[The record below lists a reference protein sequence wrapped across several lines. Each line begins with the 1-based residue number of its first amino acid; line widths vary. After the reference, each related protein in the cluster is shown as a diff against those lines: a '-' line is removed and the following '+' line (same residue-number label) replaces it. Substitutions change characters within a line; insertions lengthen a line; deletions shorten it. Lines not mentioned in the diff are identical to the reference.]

1 MSQTDSSGERLLLA
15 AAALSFALAALHLAI
30 VFVGAPG
37 YTYFGAPE
45 LGERARRGSAAP
57 ALITL
62 VLVGVFSV
70 FGLYALSGAR
80 RFRRLPL
87 LPIALVVIGGIFTLR
102 GAALSLELPAL
113 LRGSTSFPPRYAVFS
128 AASLLIGI
136 VYLAGTVRSWRSLR
150 AAWIRR

>member
-1 MSQTDSSGERLLLA
+1 VSQTDAPGERLLLA
-15 AAALSFALAALHLAI
+15 AAALSFALAALHLAVI
-30 VFVGAPG
+30 VAGAPA

-45 LGERARRGSAAP
+45 LGALARRGSAAP

-62 VLVGVFSV
+62 ALVGVFGA

-80 RFRRLPL
+80 RVRRLPV
-87 LPIALVVIGGIFTLR
+87 LPVALVVIGGIFTLR

-113 LRGSTSFPPRYAVFS
+113 VRGSASFPPRYAAFS
-128 AASLLIGI
+128 AASLLVGL

-150 AAWIRR
+150 AASRG